1 MKIDGMAPAAPGTAH
16 AQVEN
21 KALRDVS
28 RSFEAMFTHQLVSAM
43 RKTVVKDGFFKES
56 QAEKIYQG
64 MQDFDYSQR
73 IAESD
78 QLGLS
83 KTIYEHLLRTQS
95 GR

>member
-1 MKIDGMAPAAPGTAH
+1 MKIEAGLPQAE

-28 RSFEAMFTHQLVSAM
+28 KSFESMFTNQLVTAM

-64 MQDFDYSQR
+64 MLDSEYSQR
-73 IAESD
+73 MAETE
-78 QLGLS
+78 QIGLS
-83 KTIYEHLLRTQS
+83 KVIYEQLLRTQS